1 MCTCIFASRVFL
13 IRKPPPPAPAPRPAA
28 ASLSKKR
35 RIDMPETLTNVIF
48 CKNPRCI
55 SSCERELMHVFKL
68 TDRKNKV

>member
-13 IRKPPPPAPAPRPAA
+13 IRKPSPPAPAPRPAVR
-28 ASLSKKR
+28 LSKKR
-35 RIDMPETLTNVIF
+35 RIDMPQTLTNVIF
-48 CKNPRCI
+48 RKNPRCI